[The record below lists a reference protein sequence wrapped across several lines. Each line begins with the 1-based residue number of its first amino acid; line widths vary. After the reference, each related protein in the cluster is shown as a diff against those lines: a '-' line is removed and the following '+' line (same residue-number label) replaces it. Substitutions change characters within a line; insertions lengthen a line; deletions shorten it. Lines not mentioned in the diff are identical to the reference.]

1 MSRKSTRRDFLTG
14 KSVSDALSDETQKRV
29 GPAAKKA
36 AAHGSAPETYLLR
49 VSRPAMAC
57 EFQAV
62 LNAGQYEN
70 GTDAALGALDVV
82 ETLEQQLSFFRPSS
96 EISRINRTAFA
107 KPVEVESRLFDLLQL
122 ALQINHDTGG
132 AYDITATPYWEV
144 WGFSRRAGRLPTE
157 EELAEA
163 RQYVGGNLV
172 ELDPEHKTVYLKELG
187 VRLSL
192 GSIGKGYA
200 LDRCAE
206 RMADAGIGDYLF
218 HGGQS
223 SVLARGTRA
232 GTPVPSGQDVGGW
245 SVAIP
250 HPLRPDQQLAE
261 IPLKNRALATSGTG
275 VQFFRHKG
283 RRYGHILD
291 PRTGWPVEGVL
302 SATVLAPTAAS
313 ADALSTAFFVM
324 GPAATR
330 EYCKSRPEIG
340 AILLSAAPGGAEVEM
355 TAIGLGK
362 GDLRID
368 DELRFAGE

>member
-1 MSRKSTRRDFLTG
+1 MSRKSTRREFLTG
-14 KSVSDALSDETQKRV
+14 KAVSDAVSGAVQRERSD
-29 GPAAKKA
+29 AKA
-36 AAHGSAPETYLLR
+36 AADESAPETYLVR
-49 VSRPAMAC
+49 VSRQAMAC

-62 LNAGQYEN
+62 LNAGQYAN
-70 GTDAALGALDVV
+70 GVEAALSALDLV
-82 ETLEQQLSFFRPSS
+82 ETLEEQLSFFRPSS
-96 EISRINRTAFA
+96 EISRINRTAFVR
-107 KPVEVESRLFDLLQL
+107 PCEVEPRLFELLQL
-122 ALQINHDTGG
+122 ALQVQEETGG
-132 AYDITATPYWEV
+132 AQDITATPLWEV

-157 EELAEA
+157 GELAEA

-172 ELDPEHKTVYLKELG
+172 ELDAEHRTVRLKELG

-206 RMADAGIGDYLF
+206 AMADAGIGDYLF

-232 GTPVPSGQDVGGW
+232 GTPAAADGGVGGW

-250 HPLRPDQQLAE
+250 HPLRPERQLAE
-261 IPLKNRALATSGTG
+261 IQLRNRALATSGTG

-302 SATVLAPTAAS
+302 LATVLAPTAAL
-313 ADALSTAFFVM
+313 ADVLSTAFFVM

-330 EYCKSRPEIG
+330 EYCRTRPEIA
-340 AILLSAAPGGAEVEM
+340 AILLSALPSGTDVEM
-355 TAIGLGK
+355 TTIGLQE

-368 DELRFAGE
+368 VDQLRISSE

>member
-14 KSVSDALSDETQKRV
+14 KAAADALGGEVQPRSRPT
-29 GPAAKKA
+29 AKKA
-36 AAHGSAPETYLLR
+36 AADAPETYLLR
-49 VSRPAMAC
+49 VSRHAMAC

-62 LNAGQYEN
+62 LNAGQYEH
-70 GTDAALGALDVV
+70 GTEAALSALDLV
-82 ETLEQQLSFFRPSS
+82 ESLEGQLSFFRPSS

-107 KPVEVESRLFDLLQL
+107 KPVEVEPRLFGVLQQ
-122 ALQINHDTGG
+122 ALQIYQETGG
-132 AYDITATPYWEV
+132 AYDITATPLWDV
-144 WGFSRRAGRLPTE
+144 WGFSRRAGRLPTDD
-157 EELAEA
+157 ELAEA
-163 RQYVGGNLV
+163 RQHVGGDLV
-172 ELDPEHKTVYLKELG
+172 ELDPEQRTVHLKEFG
-187 VRLSL
+187 VRISL

-206 RMADAGIGDYLF
+206 LMEEAGIGDYLF

-232 GTPVPSGQDVGGW
+232 GTPIPPEQEVGGW

-250 HPLRPDQQLAE
+250 HPLRPEQQLAE
-261 IPLKNRALATSGTG
+261 IQLKNRALATSGPG

-291 PRTGWPVEGVL
+291 PRTGWPVDSMLLV
-302 SATVLAPTAAS
+302 TVLAPTAAL

-330 EYCKSRPEIG
+330 EYCQTRPEI
-340 AILLSAAPGGAEVEM
+340 ATILLSTASGGAEVEM
-355 TAIGLGK
+355 TAIGLREGE
-362 GDLRID
+362 LRID
-368 DELRFAGE
+368 DEGLRLLAE

>member
-14 KSVSDALSDETQKRV
+14 KAAADALGHEVQQRS
-29 GPAAKKA
+29 GPTAQQA
-36 AAHGSAPETYLLR
+36 AADAPETYLLR
-49 VSRPAMAC
+49 VSRRAMVC

-62 LNAGQYEN
+62 LNAGQYEH
-70 GTDAALGALDVV
+70 GTEAALSALDLV
-82 ETLEQQLSFFRPSS
+82 ETLEEQLSFFRPSS

-107 KPVEVESRLFDLLQL
+107 KPVEVEPRLFGVLQM
-122 ALQINHDTGG
+122 ALRIYQETDG
-132 AYDITATPYWEV
+132 AYDITATPFWEV
-144 WGFSRRAGRLPTE
+144 WGFSRRAGRLPTDD
-157 EELAEA
+157 ELADA

-172 ELDPEHKTVYLKELG
+172 ELDPERRTVHLKELG

-192 GSIGKGYA
+192 GSIGKGYT

-206 RMADAGIGDYLF
+206 LMQEAGIGDYLF

-232 GTPVPSGQDVGGW
+232 GTPIPSGQEVGGW

-250 HPLRPDQQLAE
+250 HPLRPEQQLAE
-261 IPLKNRALATSGTG
+261 IQLRNRALGTSGTG

-302 SATVLAPTAAS
+302 LATVLAPTAAL

-330 EYCKSRPEIG
+330 EYCRTRPEIA
-340 AILLSAAPGGAEVEM
+340 AILLSTAPGGTEVEM
-355 TAIGLGK
+355 TAIGLQE

-368 DELRFAGE
+368 EESLRFCGE